1 MICMGRSIN
10 FLLPLS
16 VFFASKASTLFIQH
30 QKNIFYYS
38 IDRWNDM
45 GYNNNEIDNQSHL

>member
-1 MICMGRSIN
+1 MGRSIN
-10 FLLPLS
+10 FLLPLP